1 LSLRD
6 VEELMTARGVEVGRE
21 AIRCGTIK
29 SGPQI
34 ACNMKRAQPAGAQVP
49 RAHLLWPLGQTPLP
63 GAPCRRAGR
72 PTHIEAAPRTL
83 KGFTGSKDLCCV
95 LRSISKHIS
104 GRGK

>member
-1 LSLRD
+1 
-6 VEELMTARGVEVGRE
+6 MTARGVEVGRE

-63 GAPCRRAGR
+63 GAHAVAPGGLPTLRRRRALLR
-72 PTHIEAAPRTL
+72 VSPDRRTSAA
-83 KGFTGSKDLCCV
+83 S
-95 LRSISKHIS
+95 
-104 GRGK
+104 